1 MAVAV
6 VGVALQLAGCAGTS
20 ISMGS
25 PEATATSDR
34 YERIMRVADKARA
47 NGDLVSAASLYEQ
60 ALTIKPEQLE
70 PLIAL
75 GDVSTRLGDA
85 NRGASY
91 FSEALAIAPRN
102 ADARRGYGAA
112 LLTLNYPEEAAQQFE
127 IAAELDPSDVRSHN
141 GLGVANDLL
150 GQHQNAQQSYLRG
163 LQKDADNDSLRNN
176 LALSMALTGH
186 YEDAIAMLRGIN
198 TTPDLAPRVRQN
210 LALVYALAG
219 RIDDAAQIA
228 RQDLSEDET
237 QDNLSFYQSLQGLS
251 GRALAQAVFYA
262 SMGGAAARS
271 AEPDLAAAP
280 TPVRRNNVATLNGGG
295 KPSPVAASM
304 AEPKFVEAPVVE
316 VKTIPADQMSE
327 AVTVKTVKAETQ
339 ETQETPETQS
349 AKATPMETKG
359 AATEAEPAPME
370 VALDTSAQDDIDSGD
385 DDETTT
391 PLVLASGTPTVATE
405 KAADP
410 SAAKTAKAAVPT
422 PLPVSAD
429 VASEDAE
436 TPVTTAAES
445 DPVGATETEIET
457 ATETEAAPETEAVA
471 EPATEQVASDGQSEP
486 MVGFDDVAWRLR
498 AYLAD
503 DSSVPVPANEEASA
517 NEETSAA
524 QKEAESVATSTA
536 NASNPVDPEE
546 RAEAAPPSEDTGDAD
561 VFADSAESE
570 TTAQEPA
577 VTESA
582 IPEPAVAEP
591 TVAEVPEPE
600 LTETTKVAAVVP
612 DPAPAPIPA
621 PAPAPVAEE
630 QPEVEPSEPVAA
642 ETKPEAS
649 KPFQVQLAS
658 VKTEEGAMAEWKR
671 MQKQVNKILP
681 DAEPHF
687 VRAEVR
693 GKGVFYRIRV
703 DASPS
708 FSEARALCGAI
719 GDLNLSC
726 LVVPPTS

>member
-1 MAVAV
+1 M
-6 VGVALQLAGCAGTS
+6 
-20 ISMGS
+20 
-25 PEATATSDR
+25 
-34 YERIMRVADKARA
+34 
-47 NGDLVSAASLYEQ
+47 
-60 ALTIKPEQLE
+60 
-70 PLIAL
+70 
-75 GDVSTRLGDA
+75 
-85 NRGASY
+85 
-91 FSEALAIAPRN
+91 
-102 ADARRGYGAA
+102 
-112 LLTLNYPEEAAQQFE
+112 
-127 IAAELDPSDVRSHN
+127 
-141 GLGVANDLL
+141 
-150 GQHQNAQQSYLRG
+150 
-163 LQKDADNDSLRNN
+163 
-176 LALSMALTGH
+176 
-186 YEDAIAMLRGIN
+186 
-198 TTPDLAPRVRQN
+198 
-210 LALVYALAG
+210 
-219 RIDDAAQIA
+219 
-228 RQDLSEDET
+228 
-237 QDNLSFYQSLQGLS
+237 
-251 GRALAQAVFYA
+251 
-262 SMGGAAARS
+262 
-271 AEPDLAAAP
+271 
-280 TPVRRNNVATLNGGG
+280 
-295 KPSPVAASM
+295 
-304 AEPKFVEAPVVE
+304 
-316 VKTIPADQMSE
+316 
-327 AVTVKTVKAETQ
+327 
-339 ETQETPETQS
+339 
-349 AKATPMETKG
+349 
-359 AATEAEPAPME
+359 
-370 VALDTSAQDDIDSGD
+370 
-385 DDETTT
+385 
-391 PLVLASGTPTVATE
+391 
-405 KAADP
+405 
-410 SAAKTAKAAVPT
+410 
-422 PLPVSAD
+422 
-429 VASEDAE
+429 ASEDAE

-693 GKGVFYRIRV
+693 GKGVLPDPRRCLAQLLGSACPV
-703 DASPS
+703 RRHRRPQPLLSGRSSHKLSPWNCTIVMRGGGRS
-708 FSEARALCGAI
+708 SAAAVSPWKLCRLFTGFLAVNAL
-719 GDLNLSC
+719 
-726 LVVPPTS
+726 